1 MKILIFTEGT
11 ILMHKNA
18 VGHERVSIVKQV
30 LNKIASVTDY
40 AGYVPIGNAVEKI
53 QKWQEQGNEIIYLTS
68 RRTDKQVND
77 IRSVLRKYN
86 FPAGV
91 LEHRKNGE
99 EYKDVAERVMP
110 DVLIEDDCE
119 SIGGEKEMAY
129 PRVKAEIKTKIKSV
143 VVKEFGGV
151 DHLPYFIQIN

>member
-68 RRTDKQVND
+68 PPTKKQTNH
-77 IRSVLRKYN
+77 IPTL
-86 FPAGV
+86 
-91 LEHRKNGE
+91 
-99 EYKDVAERVMP
+99 
-110 DVLIEDDCE
+110 
-119 SIGGEKEMAY
+119 
-129 PRVKAEIKTKIKSV
+129 
-143 VVKEFGGV
+143 
-151 DHLPYFIQIN
+151 LPK